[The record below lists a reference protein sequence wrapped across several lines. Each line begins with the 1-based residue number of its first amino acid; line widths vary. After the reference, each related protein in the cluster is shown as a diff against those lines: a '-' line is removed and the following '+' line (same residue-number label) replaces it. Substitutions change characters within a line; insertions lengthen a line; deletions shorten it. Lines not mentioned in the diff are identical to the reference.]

1 MINSIKLLC
10 LLILLTNIYIQ
21 ANIID
26 ESQALT
32 NGFEYRNAD
41 QEKITNEKIAVN
53 SIAESQLLRMIRK
66 LRKDEKIINHKCAI
80 KMVVCI
86 LRVPTRPPK

>member
-1 MINSIKLLC
+1 MISSIKLLGM
-10 LLILLTNIYIQ
+10 LILLTNIYIQ

-26 ESQALT
+26 ESQELT
-32 NGFEYRNAD
+32 NRFELRNAD
-41 QEKITNEKIAVN
+41 QEKITNEKIADN
-53 SIAESQLLRMIRK
+53 SIEESQLLRMIRK
-66 LRKDEKIINHKCAI
+66 LRKNENRINQKCAI

>member
-1 MINSIKLLC
+1 MISSIKLLG

-32 NGFEYRNAD
+32 NKFELRNAD
-41 QEKITNEKIAVN
+41 QEKITNEKIADN

-66 LRKDEKIINHKCAI
+66 LKKK
-80 KMVVCI
+80 
-86 LRVPTRPPK
+86 